1 MLWPQRMLDM
11 KAATSGTAGPH
22 SPKWSRRVGT
32 LLAWPASP
40 VGRVCTRAGCGA
52 QGRWAADPDPSASG
66 PLLEKVHPAG
76 SSPDIPRP
84 DTGHTTSPGPSPPGA
99 CGDLGVRPGHH
110 ILGFSLSQD
119 AGRPSTSGG
128 PREDL
133 VVQASRHTHEQK
145 GPRCPRPAP
154 RPPTPK
160 AGEPSGAAALH
171 PLEKQEECGPGHR
184 VDDSALGTNWET
196 GLCAL
201 ASVFIAQNKSL
212 KKILWLRCHF
222 NFEHEYEKEQCQL
235 SFAKNRIQTGR
246 TFFSSMITS
255 TDRKKNSCKGKR
267 TIFKICF
274 LKT

>member
-1 MLWPQRMLDM
+1 MVPRADGQQTQTPQPQDLFLR
-11 KAATSGTAGPH
+11 KSTWRAAPQ
-22 SPKWSRRVGT
+22 P
-32 LLAWPASP
+32 
-40 VGRVCTRAGCGA
+40 
-52 QGRWAADPDPSASG
+52 
-66 PLLEKVHPAG
+66 
-76 SSPDIPRP
+76 
-84 DTGHTTSPGPSPPGA
+84 SPGQT
-99 CGDLGVRPGHH
+99 
-110 ILGFSLSQD
+110 QD
-119 AGRPSTSGG
+119 APPPLALPPRSLWGPGSQAWSSHLGLQPQPGRRAASTSGG

-160 AGEPSGAAALH
+160 AGEPCSAAALH

-184 VDDSALGTNWET
+184 GEDSALGTNWEA

-222 NFEHEYEKEQCQL
+222 NFEREYEKEQCQL

-246 TFFSSMITS
+246 TFSSSMITS
-255 TDRKKNSCKGKR
+255 TDRKNNSCKGKG
-267 TIFKICF
+267 TVFKICF